1 MGLADSATGWC
12 GQSWIKT
19 FVHRSSYLASKQMC
33 CRTKDSKGLKTIIVD
48 NWTHFNSN
56 LLNVRRWFFGD
67 IDEGTGD
74 YNFDDLQWGWFCRW
88 WWWQELCCPIRTGPF
103 EEAPA
108 RAFLLLQRNG
118 VLLKQHCHQGGSED
132 VRRPELGAG
141 LIAHC
146 TLHIAHGNRA
156 PSLSYGSAPKYGMI
170 ITIMA
175 MVGWIKY
182 IWCTP

>member
-1 MGLADSATGWC
+1 MILCRSADLQLKMVGLADSATGWC

-67 IDEGTGD
+67 IYEGTGD
-74 YNFDDLQWGWFCRW
+74 YNFDDLQWGWFFRW
-88 WWWQELCCPIRTGPF
+88 WWWQELCCPIKTGPF

-118 VLLKQHCHQGGSED
+118 VWQKQHCHREALRMWGG
-132 VRRPELGAG
+132 
-141 LIAHC
+141 H
-146 TLHIAHGNRA
+146 
-156 PSLSYGSAPKYGMI
+156 SYGSAPKYGMI
-170 ITIMA
+170 ITIMV
-175 MVGWIKY
+175 MVG
-182 IWCTP
+182 